1 MISIKTNYEQV
12 LKDYPEIVEEF
23 LTNLKESNSVSKNI
37 ELEKIKWF
45 YTWAKYNKKPK
56 TEEERTLNNIN
67 LQNRMGMTYDQ
78 RLPLELEK
86 IKVNVS
92 MEAGQFVR
100 GDRVGKDSPL
110 SDLVSMYE
118 AELLK
123 VQMLNEQKE
132 FNDAHIINSI
142 PEPNK
147 EVLEQLVPPEFKEM
161 QDRLRE
167 VMENGRQQTEGG
179 QPRTT
184 RANQEPEYKIDDIL
198 DKISDEGFESLT
210 EEEKTFLKNQ
220 SNKSKE

>member
-12 LKDYPEIVEEF
+12 LKDYPEVVEEF
-23 LTNLKESNSVSKNI
+23 LTNLKESNSVSRNI

-56 TEEERTLNNIN
+56 TEEERALNNIS
-67 LQNRMGMTYDQ
+67 LQNRMGMTYNQ

-86 IKVNVS
+86 VKVNVT

-100 GDRVGKDSPL
+100 GDRVRNDSPI
-110 SDLVSMYE
+110 SELVAMYE

-132 FNDAHIINSI
+132 FNDAHILNSI

-147 EVLEQLVPPEFKEM
+147 EILDQLVPPEVKAM
-161 QDRLRE
+161 QDKLRE
-167 VMENGRQQTEGG
+167 AMENGRMQEEGG
-179 QPRTT
+179 GANMT
-184 RANQEPEYKIDDIL
+184 RNNHQHEYHVDDLL
-198 DKISDEGFESLT
+198 DKISDEGYESLS
-210 EEEKTFLKNQ
+210 EEEKAFLANQ
-220 SNKSKE
+220 SNKK